1 MSPAFSFYI
10 IDGLYKAGL
19 ADVAE
24 ATYREAWGWCL
35 AQGCRTVPEFFITT
49 HSMCHAWSACPTY
62 YLSRHM
68 VGIHFDA
75 SDWNTVTLQAQ
86 CGDDIDYA
94 HGIMPHPKGQIE
106 VKWSRDA
113 NGQRQY
119 NIVNVPAGVDVVY
132 A

>member
-1 MSPAFSFYI
+1 
-10 IDGLYKAGL
+10 
-19 ADVAE
+19 
-24 ATYREAWGWCL
+24 
-35 AQGCRTVPEFFITT
+35 
-49 HSMCHAWSACPTY
+49 
-62 YLSRHM
+62 M

-106 VKWSRDA
+106 VMWSRDA